1 MTTTKARRARARQDA
16 LPAILDQGSID
27 DERMTLFRV
36 LQEALAEPVT
46 KGRGAADPLLRRICQ
61 GLVRNSRMIRVACYL
76 IVDEERPVLTPEFT
90 AGMEAGLLRI
100 PRSLAGPLRETL
112 RDRRPSLHVLD
123 DPGAPVWLRA
133 LHTLVAE
140 VVLFPFG
147 VATLRG
153 VGVVGVAEAGFLSRI
168 GLDYFAAF
176 TNLGNLALNLRAQAL
191 HDALTGLPNRGL
203 YVDRLAHARAS
214 ARRRRRLLGV
224 ALLDLDGFKQ
234 INDRHGHG
242 AGDLV
247 LARLGRIMRDA
258 MRPTDTLA
266 RIGGDEFALLFV
278 DMPCL
283 GDIEALCVRLLDAL
297 RSTRLSLGEAA
308 DVSLTGSLGLTVY
321 PLDEGDPETL
331 MRHADVALYAAKA
344 GGRDQYHIHSLD
356 LDRAIDADFRATE
369 VARRALA
376 EGRMCLYYQ
385 PIATIDGDVV
395 GFEAL
400 LRLVREDGTV
410 LRPASFGAALDAAGL
425 ARPLGRFVLEAAACQ
440 MEAWVRAGFE
450 LEARRPV
457 RCSVNISAAHLLNAS
472 FLEDLRAILSAHP
485 LVDPAAFEIE
495 ITESAPLRDL
505 EGVRRTLTACQKL
518 RIRTALDDFGTGYA
532 SLTHLQRL
540 PVDTIKIDQSFVRD
554 MADDPKDHA
563 IVSGIT
569 HVAYRLGLNV
579 VAEGVETAAHIRMLK
594 ALGCSCVQ
602 GYALAKAMPA
612 ADIPRWVRRYAQR
625 RRAWPRGSIVMR
637 ADKGGNS
644 RED

>member
-1 MTTTKARRARARQDA
+1 MTIMKTRRVRGRQDA

-36 LQEALAEPVT
+36 LQDALAEPVT
-46 KGRGAADPLLRRICQ
+46 EGYGTADPLLCRICQ
-61 GLVRNSRMIRVACYL
+61 GLVRNSRMIRLACYL
-76 IVDEERPVLTPEFT
+76 IVDDGRAVLIPEFA
-90 AGMEAGLLRI
+90 AGIEA
-100 PRSLAGPLRETL
+100 SLVRVPQPLADPLRDAL
-112 RDRRPSLHVLD
+112 RDRRPTPHVLG
-123 DPGAPVWLRA
+123 DPGTPSWLQA
-133 LHTLVAE
+133 LHTLAAE

-147 VATLRG
+147 AATLRG
-153 VGVVGVAEAGFLSRI
+153 VGMVGVAEVGFLNRI

-176 TNLGNLALNLRAQAL
+176 TNLGNLALGLRAQAL

-214 ARRRRRLLGV
+214 AWRRRRLLGV

-234 INDRHGHG
+234 INDHYGHG
-242 AGDLV
+242 AGDVV
-247 LARLGRIMRDA
+247 LTRLGQIMRDA
-258 MRPTDTLA
+258 MRPMDTLA
-266 RIGGDEFALLFV
+266 RIGGDEFALLFI

-297 RSTRLSLGEAA
+297 RSTWLSLGEAA
-308 DVSLTGSLGLTVY
+308 DVLLTGSLGLTVY
-321 PLDEGDPETL
+321 PLDDGDPETL
-331 MRHADVALYAAKA
+331 MRHADLALYAAKA
-344 GGRDQYHIHSLD
+344 GGRDQYHIHTLD
-356 LDRAIDADFRATE
+356 LDRAIDADFRAGE
-369 VARRALA
+369 VVRRALA

-400 LRLVREDGTV
+400 LRLVREDGSV
-410 LRPASFGAALDAAGL
+410 LKPESFGAALDAAGL
-425 ARPLGRFVLEAAACQ
+425 ARPIGRFVLEAAACQ
-440 MEAWVRAGFE
+440 MEAWVRMGFE
-450 LEARRPV
+450 LAAQRPV
-457 RCSVNISAAHLLNAS
+457 RCSVNISAAHLLNTL
-472 FLEDLRAILSAHP
+472 FLEDLRGALSAHP

-505 EGVRRTLTACQKL
+505 EGVRRTLAACQEL
-518 RIRTALDDFGTGYA
+518 HIRTALDDFGTGYA

-554 MADDPKDHA
+554 ITDDPKDHA

-579 VAEGVETAAHIRMLK
+579 IAEGVETAAHLRMLK
-594 ALGCSCVQ
+594 ALGCACVQ

-612 ADIPRWVRRYAQR
+612 ADVPRWVRRYAR
-625 RRAWPRGSIVMR
+625 RQRAWSRRSLVTGV
-637 ADKGGNS
+637 DTGGNS
-644 RED
+644 REG